1 MSVCVRFKEVV
12 CRFNPVI
19 YKQKISNLLQMKVL
33 KFGGSSV
40 ATPQRIQS
48 VIEIIRPCLDSNVAV
63 VFSAFGGV
71 TDTLIQISSFALAGN
86 NAYKEKLAEI
96 ETRHLDAVRE
106 LVSVQKQS
114 SILAHVKIKM
124 NELEDVL
131 HGVYLVKER
140 TPRTLDYI
148 MSFGERLSAYIIAE
162 AMKDNGIKAAY
173 LDARTVIRTDDNFG
187 QARVD
192 FETTNRNIAE
202 HFGKQQAVQI
212 ITGFIGSAESG
223 ETTTLGRSGSDYT
236 AAIFAAALGAEALEI
251 WTDVD
256 GMMTADPRLV
266 KKSFTV
272 PQMSY
277 EEAMELSHFGAKVI
291 FPATM
296 QPAMVNRIP
305 IWIKNTFNPSFR
317 GTVIHADSANGKLIK
332 GISSM
337 NGISLLNVQGSG
349 LLGVVGVSMRLFA
362 TLARERINVIL
373 ISQAS
378 SEHSICLAV
387 ESAFAKAAKA
397 AVEKEFQHEIRGEE
411 IDEVQV
417 QSGLSIVA
425 VVGDGMKHSPGTS
438 GRMFAAL
445 GKNGINVVAIA
456 QGSSERNISAVVR
469 QDDIAK
475 ALNALHEAFFL
486 SDRKLLNLFLV
497 GTGLIGSS
505 LLQMIGEQFQKLA
518 SENLLEVNVAG
529 IANSRKM
536 LFHEDGLKMN
546 VAIGEMKTTG
556 ESMSMDSYVARML
569 ALNLP
574 NSIFVDCTS
583 SEEVTNHYEEILNA
597 NISIVTPNKKGN
609 SGSLGKYRALRAAAL
624 SRGVKFLFETNV
636 GAGLPVINTLND
648 LLLSGDKVIS
658 IEGVLSGT
666 LNYIFSTYS
675 EGKKFSDV
683 VKDAKS
689 RGYTEPD
696 PRDDLSGMDVARKI
710 LILSRE
716 AGLPLELTDI
726 KIQNLVPAD
735 CGGDIS
741 VDEFFRR
748 LEKHDDHYQKLLAE
762 ASAKGEKLRYKAV
775 LSDGSVK
782 VQLGSVDNQHPFY
795 SLSGSDNIILLTTE
809 RYHERPMVIRGP
821 GAGAA
826 VTAAGVFAD
835 IIRIGHYAKKT

>member
-1 MSVCVRFKEVV
+1 VPFKE
-12 CRFNPVI
+12 CHPDNPKLKHNHIVI
-19 YKQKISNLLQMKVL
+19 ALTKMKIL

-48 VIEIIRPCLDSNVAV
+48 VIEIVKPYLKEEVAV
-63 VFSAFGGV
+63 VFSAFGGI
-71 TDTLIQISSFALAGN
+71 TDTLIQISSLALEGKAE
-86 NAYKEKLAEI
+86 YKQKLEQIEK
-96 ETRHLDAVRE
+96 RHLDAVRE
-106 LVSVQKQS
+106 LIAVQKQS
-114 SILAHVKIKM
+114 AILAQVKIKI

-162 AMKDNGIKAAY
+162 AMKDRGIRASY
-173 LDARTVIRTDDNFG
+173 LDARTVIKTDNHFG
-187 QARVD
+187 HAKVD
-192 FETTNRNIAE
+192 FETTNKLIRE
-202 HFGKQQAVQI
+202 HFNKHNEVQI
-212 ITGFIGSAESG
+212 ITGFIGTSESG

-236 AAIFAAALGAEALEI
+236 AAIFAGALNASDLEI

-266 KKSFTV
+266 KKAFTV

-296 QPAMVNRIP
+296 QPAMINKIP
-305 IWIKNTFNPSFR
+305 IWIKNTFNPTFK
-317 GTVIHADSANGKLIK
+317 GTVIHAESVNGKLIK

-337 NGISLLNVQGSG
+337 NGISLLNITGSG

-362 TLARERINVIL
+362 TLAREKVNVIL

-378 SEHSICLAV
+378 SEHSICIAI
-387 ESAFAKAAKA
+387 ESIYAKVAKVA
-397 AVEKEFQHEIRGEE
+397 IEREFQHEIRSEE

-417 QSGLSIVA
+417 ESELSIVA

-445 GKNGINVVAIA
+445 GKNGVNVVAIA

-469 QDDIAK
+469 QTDVAK

-486 SDRKLLNLFLV
+486 SDRKLLNLYLV
-497 GTGLIGSS
+497 GTGLIGTT
-505 LLQMIGEQFQKLA
+505 LLKMIGAQFEKLA
-518 SENLLEVNVAG
+518 RENALEVNIEAV
-529 IANSRKM
+529 ANSKKM
-536 LFHEDGLKMN
+536 LFSEEGLNISTAVEDMKSK
-546 VAIGEMKTTG
+546 GEA
-556 ESMSMDSYVARML
+556 MSMKGFVEKML
-569 ALNLP
+569 LLNKP

-583 SEEVTNHYEEILNA
+583 SEEVTEYYEDILA
-597 NISIVTPNKKGN
+597 SNISIVTPNKKAN
-609 SGSLGKYRALRAAAL
+609 SGSQEKYEKLRQTAFQ
-624 SRGVKFLFETNV
+624 RGAKFLFETNV

-648 LLLSGDKVIS
+648 LLWSGDKVIS

-666 LNYIFSTYS
+666 LNYIFSTYAK
-675 EGKKFSDV
+675 GMKFSDV
-683 VKDAKS
+683 VKEAKAK
-689 RGYTEPD
+689 GYTEPD
-696 PRDDLSGMDVARKI
+696 PRDDLSGKDVARKI

-716 AGLPLELTDI
+716 AGLKLELDNI
-726 KIQNLVPAD
+726 SIQNLVPED
-735 CGGDIS
+735 CQKAKT
-741 VDEFFRR
+741 VDDFFKA
-748 LEKHDDHYQKLLAE
+748 LEKHDAEFEKLFNE
-762 ASAKGEKLRYKAV
+762 ASARGEKLRYKAV
-775 LSDGSVK
+775 LADGVVK
-782 VQLGSVDNQHPFY
+782 VGLGSVDDQHPFY
-795 SLSGSDNIILLTTE
+795 SLSGSDNIILLKTE

-821 GAGAA
+821 GAGAE

-835 IIRIGHYAKKT
+835 IIRIGHYAK